1 MAENKAGVRFLNKV
15 AIVTGGCQGVGKGI
29 LDVLLEQGGK
39 VAVFDINDKLGSELT
54 TSGPGIVKYVHC
66 DVRNEAEVKRSIA
79 YVVEGFG
86 GLDLLVNNAGY
97 ANPAKTIDDS
107 EISAFQDLLNLN
119 LVAYFT
125 MCKYSLPH
133 LRKTKG
139 SVVNISS
146 ILGSTVGPKH
156 MSMYCATKGGV
167 TALTKSLAY
176 DESVHGVRI
185 NSIAPSVV
193 RTPLLEE
200 FASSLPDPQKQ
211 IKNWE
216 DSVLLR
222 RLAEPKEI
230 GLACLYLAVDATFTT
245 GFELNC
251 TAGSEI
257 GYGVKQ

>member
-1 MAENKAGVRFLNKV
+1 MAENKAGVRFLNKI

-79 YVVEGFG
+79 SVVEAFG

-97 ANPAKTIDDS
+97 
-107 EISAFQDLLNLN
+107 
-119 LVAYFT
+119 
-125 MCKYSLPH
+125 
-133 LRKTKG
+133 
-139 SVVNISS
+139 
-146 ILGSTVGPKH
+146 
-156 MSMYCATKGGV
+156 
-167 TALTKSLAY
+167 
-176 DESVHGVRI
+176 
-185 NSIAPSVV
+185 APSVV